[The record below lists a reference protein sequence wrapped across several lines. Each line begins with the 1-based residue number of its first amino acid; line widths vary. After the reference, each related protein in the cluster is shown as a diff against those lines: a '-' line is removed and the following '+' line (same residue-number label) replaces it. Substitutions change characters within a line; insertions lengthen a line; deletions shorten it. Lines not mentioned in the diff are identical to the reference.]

1 MGFSVSSAGAVIFI
15 SLFVTFGMVY
25 SAVSNST
32 EQVNDAERLASD
44 QFVDQRNT
52 NLNVTQASYSSNT
65 LVVEANNTGS
75 TPLSLSETDL
85 LVDNDHVAESEYD
98 VLTVD
103 GRTDTDLWLP
113 GETLRVEVSFP
124 SRPDRV
130 LVASE
135 HGLRDGA
142 VI

>member
-1 MGFSVSSAGAVIFI
+1 MGFSVSSASAVIFI